1 MSFKQAFDLFDVDH
15 SGAIDD
21 DELYQAMKAIGL
33 RTSKKECSKMIND
46 QDEDGNGEIDFPEFL
61 EMMKIKMVS
70 RFFRSSLTQK
80 SSSLWKTSSWPG
92 IRMTTTDRVL

>member
-15 SGAIDD
+15 SGAIDE

-33 RTSKKECSKMIND
+33 RTSKKECRKMISD
-46 QDEDGNGEIDFPEFL
+46 QDEDESGEIDFPEFL

-70 RFFRSSLTQK
+70 QFSLSKILQLNSS
-80 SSSLWKTSSWPG
+80 P
-92 IRMTTTDRVL
+92 